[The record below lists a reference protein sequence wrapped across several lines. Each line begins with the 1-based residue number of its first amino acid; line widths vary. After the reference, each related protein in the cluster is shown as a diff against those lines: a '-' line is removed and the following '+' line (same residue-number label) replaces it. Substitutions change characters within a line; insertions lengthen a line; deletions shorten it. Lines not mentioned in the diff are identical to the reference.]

1 MPPLN
6 EQTCA
11 RVCVPLRWNQSLA
24 RVPEQY
30 IETENRRA
38 KDAAISVAFVHTSVR
53 TFGVSADTRY

>member
-1 MPPLN
+1 
-6 EQTCA
+6 
-11 RVCVPLRWNQSLA
+11 
-24 RVPEQY
+24 VPEQY